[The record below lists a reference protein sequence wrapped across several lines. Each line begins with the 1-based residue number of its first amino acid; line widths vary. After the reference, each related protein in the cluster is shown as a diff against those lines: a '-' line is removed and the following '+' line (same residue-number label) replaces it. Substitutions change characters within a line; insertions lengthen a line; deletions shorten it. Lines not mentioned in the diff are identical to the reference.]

1 MLSSEVHGFSLTY
14 PCQKLKKKPRKGLLR
29 LNVVW
34 YVLTTPV
41 RYNTLQARLLY
52 RKNGSGP
59 IKSWYGPDILR
70 CKPSVPCFHE
80 MDPDSPFSGCLWPQ
94 NRKKKSLDPFCCP
107 KAPCKLIFVQYHLL
121 HVNLPSFSVVSHVCT
136 IALYTHKPDL
146 IATRVND

>member
-41 RYNTLQARLLY
+41 RYNTLQARLHY

-94 NRKKKSLDPFCCP
+94 NRKKKRVWTPFAVR
-107 KAPCKLIFVQYHLL
+107 KRRVNSSSFSTIFFMWTCRAFRWFRTCVLL
-121 HVNLPSFSVVSHVCT
+121 HFTLISLTWLLPV
-136 IALYTHKPDL
+136 
-146 IATRVND
+146 